1 LEPKVVFFCDFA
13 TNIPASPKSLS
24 SWKALQDPS
33 LDTGNLIRLLKSQ
46 DPKIRSLAIFALD
59 HKNDPSVIPE
69 IAALQS
75 DRAPS
80 YSCPIPVAQPL
91 PPASSARQT
100 GDLVSGT

>member
-59 HKNDPSVIPE
+59 HKNDPSVLPRNCGV
-69 IAALQS
+69 AVGP
-75 DRAPS
+75 RAIVLLS
-80 YSCPIPVAQPL
+80 NTGS
-91 PPASSARQT
+91 PASSARQT
-100 GDLVSGT
+100 GDLASGT